1 MSDKLNKFGFFAGK
15 LFAKT
20 VNEVKPLLANDAPP
34 QPDLPTTLSPEEKIR
49 KVIEIL
55 YSKNVSKNIDNLLN
69 RYVFESNEII
79 CKQGGHFNSASPEK
93 VDGISDDLINDLDI
107 KEINTHLI
115 FYYKDKSLKI
125 LLTNNKPSGLP
136 DGDYFP
142 PDSYDLII
150 IYNDVCVLK
159 DSVIR
164 EFDTY
169 GSNYRVG
176 SFSSNSLK
184 TFKNG
189 SWMDDLDF
197 LIKNLDEFEKNR
209 NLKEEKIKK
218 QQLADKL
225 DLDPH
230 D

>member
-1 MSDKLNKFGFFAGK
+1 MSDKLNKLGFLAGK

-20 VNEVKPLLANDAPP
+20 ANEVKPLLANDEPP
-34 QPDLPTTLSPEEKIR
+34 QPDLPTTLSPEEKI
-49 KVIEIL
+49 KKAIEIL
-55 YSKNVSKNIDNLLN
+55 YLNNVSKNIDNLLN

-79 CKQGGHFNSASPEK
+79 CKKGSNFNSASPEK
-93 VDGISDDLINDLDI
+93 VDGLSNELISDLDI
-107 KEINTHLI
+107 REINTHLI
-115 FYYKDKSLKI
+115 FNYKDKSLKI

-142 PDSYDLII
+142 PDSYDLIV

-197 LIKNLDEFEKNR
+197 LIKSLDEFEKNR
-209 NLKEEKIKK
+209 NLIEEKIKK

-225 DLDPH
+225 DLDPL